1 MERIAEI
8 RGRRR
13 SALFSGCPEPVR
25 AVFFMDLTE
34 KSLQTI
40 ELPAVL
46 ELLASKCVSEGAAAM
61 ARNLRPS
68 PEPAQV
74 QDRLTDTTTAKTMIV
89 TKGSPSFSGLKDV
102 RPALARADR
111 GGMLNTR
118 ELLDIAG
125 VLFCARAVS
134 SYASER
140 GDCGSLKRL
149 FYGLSPNR
157 FLEEKITTA
166 ITGEEEIADGASPEL
181 ADIRRKM
188 RAASARARDALQ
200 KIITSPGYA
209 KVLQEPIITQRGGR
223 FVVPVRA
230 EKRGELP
237 GLVHDMSS
245 SGATLFVE
253 PMGVVK
259 ANNELRELG
268 VREKAEVERI
278 LMELSAECA
287 SARSGIDLNYTV
299 LTELDLIFAKA
310 ELSYDL
316 NGGEPILTENTLT
329 LKKARHPLLPRDT
342 VVPIDVSL
350 GGSTEAMVITGPNTG
365 GKTVTLKTIGLLCA
379 MTGCGLHIPAGDNSE
394 VPVWNRILADIGDE
408 QSIEQSLSTFSSHM
422 VNIVAILQ
430 ECGPGSLV
438 LLDEVGAGTDPTEGA
453 ALAISILEYAR
464 KAGAMVA
471 ATTHYA
477 ELKVYATNTSG
488 VVNASCEFDVDSLR
502 PTYRLLVGIP
512 GKSNAFAISRRLGLP
527 EAIIEDA
534 GRRIDA
540 GSTDFEKT
548 IERLEEQRRA
558 MERQSEEQEKAR
570 KSAQEDAAR
579 AEKMRRELE
588 NRLDK
593 AEQRARQEAER
604 ILQQARATAEQAFR
618 EIDRERAGL
627 NEAAD
632 HQKINEARSD
642 LFRQLNLAQENVR
655 TREESAQ
662 PVPKKASRPIRAGDT
677 VTLLSTGRQGEVL
690 ERSKNGMLQVQ
701 VGSMKV
707 TVPEEEVNLVEQ
719 PGKKKTP
726 VSVAAGQA
734 LRTASVSR
742 ELDIRGMMPDE
753 ADLAVDRYL
762 DAASA
767 ARLPSVTIIHGKG
780 TGALRSAVQQ
790 NLRRSRLV
798 KSFRLGRY
806 GEGETGVTVVE
817 LR

>member
-1 MERIAEI
+1 M
-8 RGRRR
+8 
-13 SALFSGCPEPVR
+13 SLY
-25 AVFFMDLTE
+25 E

-46 ELLASKCVSEGAAAM
+46 ELLAAKAASDGAKAL
-61 ARNLRPS
+61 ARALRPTADMNRVR
-68 PEPAQV
+68 E
-74 QDRLTDTTTAKTMIV
+74 RLADTTAAKTLV
-89 TKGSPSFSGLKDV
+89 ETKGSPSFSGLKDV

-134 SYASER
+134 SYASGR

-149 FYGLSPNR
+149 FTAVSPNR

-166 ITGEEEIADGASPEL
+166 ITGEDEIADGASPEL

-200 KIITSPGYA
+200 KIITAPSYA

-237 GLVHDMSS
+237 GLVHDVSG

-268 VREKAEVERI
+268 GREKAEIERI
-278 LMELSAECA
+278 LMELSADCA
-287 SARSGIDLNYTV
+287 AARGGIDLNYTV

-316 NGGEPILTENTLT
+316 NCGEPLLTGGELI
-329 LKKARHPLLPRDT
+329 LKKARHPLLPKGT
-342 VVPIDVSL
+342 AVPIDVTL
-350 GGSTEAMVITGPNTG
+350 GGAFDTLVITGPNTG
-365 GKTVTLKTIGLLCA
+365 GKTVTLKTLGLMCA
-379 MTGCGLHIPAGDNSE
+379 MAGCGLHIPAGDGSA
-394 VPVWNRILADIGDE
+394 VPVVEKILADIGDE

-422 VNIVAILQ
+422 VNIVAILN
-430 ECGPGSLV
+430 ECGPGTLV

-464 KAGAMVA
+464 KAGALLA

-477 ELKVYATNTSG
+477 ELKVYATNTQG
-488 VVNASCEFDVDSLR
+488 VANASCEFDVQTLR

-527 EAIIEDA
+527 ESIIADA

-548 IERLEEQRRA
+548 IERLEAQRAA
-558 MERQSEEQEKAR
+558 MERETEAR
-570 KSAQEDAAR
+570 ERASRAAQEDAAK
-579 AEKMRRELE
+579 AERMRRELE
-588 NRLDK
+588 VRLEK
-593 AEQRARQEAER
+593 AEIKARRDAER
-604 ILQQARATAEQAFR
+604 IIKEARAAADEAYRQ
-618 EIDRERAGL
+618 IDRERAMSL
-627 NEAAD
+627 EEAD
-632 HQKINEARSD
+632 HQRVNEARAE
-642 LFRQLNLAQENVR
+642 LRRKLNLAEEAVR
-655 TREESAQ
+655 SREEIAAAPQ
-662 PVPKKASRPIRAGDT
+662 KKMPSRPIAAGDT
-677 VTLLSTGRQGEVL
+677 VELLSTGSQAEVIAVNA
-690 ERSKNGMLQVQ
+690 NGTLSLQA
-701 VGSMKV
+701 GIMKL
-707 TVPEEEVNLVEQ
+707 TVKADEVNLVEK
-719 PGKKKTP
+719 PGKKKISLSAHSGASLRSA
-726 VSVAAGQA
+726 SVA
-734 LRTASVSR
+734 R
-742 ELDIRGMMPDE
+742 ELDVRGMMADE
-753 ADLAVDRYL
+753 ATLAVERYL

-767 ARLPSVTIIHGKG
+767 ARLQTVTIIHGKG
-780 TGALRSAVQQ
+780 TGALRTAVQQ
-790 NLRRSRLV
+790 LLKRSRMV
-798 KSFRLGRY
+798 KSYRLGRY

-817 LR
+817 LK